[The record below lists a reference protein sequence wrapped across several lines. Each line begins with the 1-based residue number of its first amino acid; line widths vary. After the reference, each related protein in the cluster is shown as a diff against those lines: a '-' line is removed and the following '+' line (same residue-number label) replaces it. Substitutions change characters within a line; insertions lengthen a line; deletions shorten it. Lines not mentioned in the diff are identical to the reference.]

1 MTFQCPTNRKIT
13 DRPSFLDDAKLPAPP
28 PAGAVPVWSPGD
40 IAVATLTPAAD
51 GLSAEIVP
59 VAAGSYVYG
68 FSAGTLSYSEVVE
81 FVAPVASTVV
91 SGVTAQ
97 PVA

>member
-28 PAGAVPVWSPGD
+28 PPGVAPIWSPGD
-40 IAVATLTPAAD
+40 GAIATLTPADD

-59 VAAGSYVYG
+59 LAAGSYAYG
-68 FSAGTLSYSEVVE
+68 FTIGTLSYREVIE
-81 FVAPVASTVV
+81 FVIPVASAVA

-97 PVA
+97 PMV